1 MPEVKYR
8 HLQLSLRNIKKKRQ
22 IGGHTDKENTAKC
35 YLYNRG
41 GRYEDVYNWASLCA
55 WNFISKVLQEK
66 KKQSPIAMCG
76 LLCRSWFKHT
86 FLQNDT
92 SDIWL

>member
-41 GRYEDVYNWASLCA
+41 GRYEDVYN
-55 WNFISKVLQEK
+55 
-66 KKQSPIAMCG
+66 
-76 LLCRSWFKHT
+76 
-86 FLQNDT
+86 
-92 SDIWL
+92 